1 MQVKNRGK
9 SAVVLRAPGK
19 LSKPFAFKR
28 VTGYAHQLLQR
39 CWSWPRSVP
48 RFTVQQNSAPHH

>member
-28 VTGYAHQLLQR
+28 VTGYAHQLLQKVLELAPLR
-39 CWSWPRSVP
+39 P